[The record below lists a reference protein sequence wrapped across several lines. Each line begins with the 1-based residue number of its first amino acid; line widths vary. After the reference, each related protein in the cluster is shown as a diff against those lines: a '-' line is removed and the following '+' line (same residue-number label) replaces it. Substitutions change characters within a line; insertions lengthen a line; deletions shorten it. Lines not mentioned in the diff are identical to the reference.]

1 VISAGTEASY
11 ETSFS
16 TAVTNAEYEEYETSQ
31 KYHLS
36 LDVPNFLFQNVIT
49 LEFMDGREQTLYG
62 LTGISHAS
70 DAEPYR
76 RVVTYKYDGT
86 TVDTDKCLSGCTGN
100 EMN

>member
-86 TVDTDKCLSGCTGN
+86 TVDTDKCLSGCAGN